1 MLALENEIFHFRGE
15 LYCQISINILSFS
28 VLVTNLAIFS
38 SLEEEHGKLASPPS
52 PPRNLSYQY
61 ES

>member
-15 LYCQISINILSFS
+15 LYRQISINILSFS

-52 PPRNLSYQY
+52 PPRNLSCQY